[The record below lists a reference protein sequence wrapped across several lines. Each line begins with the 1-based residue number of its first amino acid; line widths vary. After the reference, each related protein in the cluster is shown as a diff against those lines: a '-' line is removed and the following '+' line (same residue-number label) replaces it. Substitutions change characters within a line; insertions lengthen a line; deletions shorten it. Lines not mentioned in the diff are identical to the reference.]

1 MVAYIKLKKLF
12 KRIDR
17 EVKEITF
24 ASIKG
29 KILYLIV
36 GYFLFL
42 DLSTIVSVRINSTLG
57 GILLFL
63 ITVLFAFLVFVNRAG
78 IGLRDDGLTII
89 HLKRFKVEDKK
100 IYNIPFDKIKS
111 ITVSKFGIN
120 ISLKISFLSEEGILE
135 QKKYGFTTF
144 ILGSEERKKYAN
156 KIYDK
161 LVEVQKIVDKGDF

>member
-1 MVAYIKLKKLF
+1 MVAYLKLKKLF
-12 KRIDR
+12 KKIDR
-17 EVKEITF
+17 DIKEITF

-29 KILYLIV
+29 KILYLII
-36 GYFLFL
+36 GYFIFL

-63 ITVLFAFLVFVNRAG
+63 ITVLFAFLVFINRAG

-100 IYNIPFDKIKS
+100 IYNVPFDKIKS
-111 ITVSKFGIN
+111 ITVSKFLLGVKLN
-120 ISLKISFLSEEGILE
+120 ISFISEEGILE
-135 QKKYGFTTF
+135 KKKYGFTTF
-144 ILGSEERKKYAN
+144 IMGSAERQDYAK

-161 LVEVQKIVDKGDF
+161 LVSIQKIVDKGDF